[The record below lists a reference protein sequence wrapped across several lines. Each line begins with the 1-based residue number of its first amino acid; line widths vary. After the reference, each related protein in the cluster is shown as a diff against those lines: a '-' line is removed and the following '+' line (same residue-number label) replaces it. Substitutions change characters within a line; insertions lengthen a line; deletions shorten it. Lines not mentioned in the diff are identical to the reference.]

1 MSSAVVVY
9 RSRTGTTRRM
19 AEEIAAHLRAKGLE
33 TRLGSVG
40 EIEPA
45 SLAQAD
51 VVLLGC
57 WTSGLL
63 LIGQHP
69 DVPWT
74 DFARDV
80 PDLAGRKVALF
91 ATYRFRTGSM
101 FRRMR
106 SALRGV
112 DAAPGPDPA
121 PGLDP
126 AEVPE
131 LASRDGRL
139 DDRARRILDG
149 LLGELAA

>member
-9 RSRTGTTRRM
+9 RSRTGTTRRL
-19 AEEIAAHLRAKGLE
+19 ADELAAHLRARGLE
-33 TRLGSVG
+33 TRVGSVG

-63 LIGQHP
+63 LVGQHP
-69 DVPWT
+69 DAPWT

-80 PDLAGRKVALF
+80 PNLADHKVALF
-91 ATYRFRTGSM
+91 ATYKIRTGSM

-106 SALRGV
+106 AALRGI
-112 DAAPGPDPA
+112 DGQR
-121 PGLDP
+121 
-126 AEVPE
+126 VPE
-131 LASRDGRL
+131 LESRNGRL
-139 DDRARRILDG
+139 GAGARRALDD
-149 LLGELAA
+149 LLGTVAR